1 MFVLINNRI
10 KSARRPQTTM
20 AGATGDDA
28 EGIPGHSAG
37 RPPGNSLT
45 CTHLYT
51 PVKIQTWIVC
61 NNLCIAGSRKW
72 MSYIIDCCHFSVTL
86 MISWH
91 TPLQVKLIE

>member
-1 MFVLINNRI
+1 MFVLFNNRI

-37 RPPGNSLT
+37 WPPGNTL
-45 CTHLYT
+45 
-51 PVKIQTWIVC
+51 VKIQTRIVC